1 MVKQASLTLAEHA
14 NEYMGNLEGW
24 LEGLPEHAVKQLG
37 KTAILVVDITNGFCN
52 EGALASPRVKA
63 IVQPIVAL
71 LQNAWRSGVREFFLL
86 NDNHEP
92 DALEFRAFPPHCI
105 RGTAES
111 QPVQELL
118 DLEFY
123 PHMQVIEKNTL
134 SSTQETALL
143 AALRDKTD
151 LTDFIIVGDCTDL
164 CVYQLA
170 MALRFDANA
179 RHASD
184 TAIIVPED
192 CVATYDMPVE
202 LALQVGAAPHPGDVI
217 HAVFLHHMALNG
229 VSVVKKVCF

>member
-1 MVKQASLTLAEHA
+1 MVKHVRSKLAGHA
-14 NEYMGNLEGW
+14 NDYFGFLEGW
-24 LEGLPEHAVKQLG
+24 LEDLAYHEVKRPDQ
-37 KTAILVVDITNGFCN
+37 TAILVVDITNGFCN

-63 IVQPIVAL
+63 IIRPIVAL
-71 LQNAWRSGVREFFLL
+71 LKNAWNNGVREFYLL

-111 QPVQELL
+111 KPVRELL
-118 DLEFY
+118 DLEFFPY
-123 PHMQVIEKNTL
+123 MQLIEKNTL
-134 SSTQETALL
+134 SSTLETALL
-143 AALRDKTD
+143 EVLHAKPS

-179 RHASD
+179 RHAGDVSV
-184 TAIIVPED
+184 IVPED

-202 LALQVGAAPHPGDVI
+202 LAQHVGAAPHPGDVI
-217 HAVFLHHMALNG
+217 HAVFSHHMALNG
-229 VSVVKKVCF
+229 VSVVKSVRF